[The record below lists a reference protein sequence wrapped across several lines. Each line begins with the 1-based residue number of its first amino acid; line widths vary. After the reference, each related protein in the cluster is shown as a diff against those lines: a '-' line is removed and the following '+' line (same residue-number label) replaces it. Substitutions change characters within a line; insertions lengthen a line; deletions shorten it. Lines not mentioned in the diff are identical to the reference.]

1 MDVKIFLSP
10 FPLLVTVSVEVA
22 SEQRTLEATD
32 ALGESA
38 NSGGNNSDSEERKR
52 NNKQV
57 GKYRKSE

>member
-1 MDVKIFLSP
+1 M
-10 FPLLVTVSVEVA
+10 VSVEVA
-22 SEQRTLEATD
+22 SEQRTLEAID

-57 GKYRKSE
+57 GKYRKSEQKNN